1 MGFMGSL
8 IPILA
13 HCAGLNF
20 IERMNFRQKRPME
33 LAFNL
38 FLKHWE
44 LSGLMTFW
52 SHVPYSEV
60 FFVCLVGWITISRWL
75 ACLRCLQCLWEFLL
89 FQCHSSE
96 THSVFTAIRFQ
107 KYCGLS
113 QSRGVWIAPFCVE
126 VGDWGVNRIWCFLM
140 LVWGWG
146 IPTQCWKGSVWI
158 LLRFRQCWP

>member
-1 MGFMGSL
+1 MGFMRSL

-20 IERMNFRQKRPME
+20 IDRVNFRQKRPAE

-60 FFVCLVGWITISRWL
+60 FFVCLVGWITITRWL
-75 ACLRCLQCLWEFLL
+75 ALPLGVLVPVPLQWNSFYFHCHKISEILWSFTVTWSMNRILLCWSRRLRSKQDLMFFDARMRLR
-89 FQCHSSE
+89 HSSPVLE
-96 THSVFTAIRFQ
+96 RF
-107 KYCGLS
+107 CLS
-113 QSRGVWIAPFCVE
+113 PVE
-126 VGDWGVNRIWCFLM
+126 V
-140 LVWGWG
+140 
-146 IPTQCWKGSVWI
+146 
-158 LLRFRQCWP
+158 